1 MRPDP
6 RCELEDNGKAFFMLM
21 AHALREK
28 QLMER
33 KSSEMSAAGLRRH
46 PGRVVKRVSDPLGG
60 LARPLQGIAT
70 HNLLWESL
78 WTLFIL

>member
-46 PGRVVKRVSDPLGG
+46 PGRVVKRV
-60 LARPLQGIAT
+60 
-70 HNLLWESL
+70 
-78 WTLFIL
+78 F